1 MEAKDM
7 LNKVNVPHF
16 WSLWEDSWR
25 TEHDI
30 QASFPM
36 VRRLKMSLA

>member
-1 MEAKDM
+1 M
-7 LNKVNVPHF
+7 LNDGNVPRF
-16 WSLWEDSWR
+16 LSLREDSWR

-36 VRRLKMSLA
+36 VKRVKASLA